1 MWAAGTVWQLRRFVD
16 CVFVFGIGF
25 LSCSLSQVAANRS
38 SQLPL
43 YLTLSLSPTPLLH
56 PPLSLSL
63 FLSVWTDVKIISM
76 TPSIQ
81 TEWKAEAGRQRG
93 GGRQGWRSG
102 STAPGAQLSYLDRF
116 LIADDTVDAAAAA
129 FEPCLKLSFDF
140 KPNLPIM
147 RCAAKPTKNPH
158 THTHNHIIG
167 SP

>member
-16 CVFVFGIGF
+16 CIFVFGIGF

-38 SQLPL
+38 SCLS
-43 YLTLSLSPTPLLH
+43 TSLSLSPTPLLL

-63 FLSVWTDVKIISM
+63 SLSVWTDVKIISM

-93 GGRQGWRSG
+93 GRQGWWPG

-158 THTHNHIIG
+158 THIHTTISLA